1 MEKMIHMNTTE
12 TTPLEAAIAKQIL
25 VELTERDMTQEHLAE
40 ALGTTPAT
48 LNRYLR
54 GKRSMP
60 MPTFFKVADVLGV
73 DAPTLLSRA
82 AARLAK

>member
-12 TTPLEAAIAKQIL
+12 PTPLETAVAKQIL
-25 VELTERDMTQEHLAE
+25 VELTERDMTQEQLAD

-60 MPTFFKVADVLGV
+60 MPTFFRVASILGLEP
-73 DAPTLLSRA
+73 DTLLSRA
-82 AARLAK
+82 AARLSN